1 MKTLLA
7 FCLSING
14 TLSEKN
20 GKWQKYE
27 CKGRSIKDCMEM
39 AANLTHLDSVQ
50 NDFDVDYDM
59 LANYNAKRISAP
71 YAMSFANVARPS
83 EGRCKVT
90 EPAIPGGPCCLEA
103 FSRLEPDLK
112 YPQYYLQ
119 CSSTQKDD
127 EMGQWVRMQCPDGL
141 VFDSP
146 SQMCINSISASAQG
160 SGSGRKIPSEYNNA
174 NLNPFSTMS
183 QNYLRPS
190 YTSCPDGST
199 AKLNCLNGQCPTGQK
214 CINNLCCE
222 ISRNVCDDGTV
233 GIKSCTK
240 NEECTLGYYCAQNKR
255 LCCRLRTSMNNPRS
269 FTYALSIACPAA
281 LNSIITLCN
290 SAYQCPAGSTC
301 ITSLGVCCP
310 VEQAPGSGL
319 YAQCPDDTKP
329 LTGSWCMTSNQ
340 CPAGYYCPISTRAC
354 CSLPNQMAS
363 SLMHMYIEGTCPDG
377 TAALAYPTK
386 CTSNTQC
393 PMKCYCALHL
403 NSCCVL
409 PVVPP
414 PQPANFRFCP
424 DGSPATSISCTVDST
439 CPNGY
444 YCPGSLGYC
453 CRIPSNTGICPDG
466 SEAAGFCVRGL
477 CGNGFSCI
485 TEMNICCPR
494 SGSGSISIGICPDG
508 SAPTHTC
515 THGQCMPDYVCLGG
529 VCCPQLTNKLPCLDG
544 SQPIGLCINGRC
556 GNGFVCTDGNYC
568 CRQISSPGLPRC
580 ADGSTAFCQC
590 SNGRCPMGLTCTDK
604 NICCPQSQGIAKLCP
619 DGSQPVS
626 SCLGG
631 QCSLGFYCVSNV
643 CCATS
648 LIETKLCPNGLQP
661 QGKCVKGQCGPG
673 FTCTADNVCCP
684 VSIIPGLCPDGKQP
698 AGACINGLCGAGFT
712 CLAGANICCTGAT
725 QPTFCLDGTIPVG
738 PCVNGLCGVG
748 FTCTTG
754 NLCCPQGSF
763 SPGIGGVC
771 GDGSKSVGP
780 CIGGLC
786 AIGYSCTP
794 ENFCCQDDG
803 PPVTDICPDG
813 SLPTESCTADFQCSR
828 QSLIC
833 IDGYNCC
840 PLTGGVETGSCP
852 AGTMYY
858 GLCVNS
864 LCPDG
869 MQCISGQCCG
879 PPTTSK
885 AFLTSDTGSGRV
897 PIAKSP
903 GSKCTNSEECN
914 GAKSKL
920 ASCHNQLCTCLT
932 PAKPMR
938 GTCVLRPPPK
948 ASGSNGEFLDLIAND
963 SPISEEIQRV
973 WRNCTSS
980 AECNKRSHEK
990 CISGVCIS
998 PRAPG
1003 EPCSDNAECMLN
1015 CAASSCQKRADRK
1028 ICVCAENLYRY
1039 KRHCMKKCPQGTQ
1052 TRKDKNDC
1060 EDTAYSMILQDN
1072 ASFGS
1077 EIRLNSAC

>member
-1 MKTLLA
+1 MQTLLT

-59 LANYNAKRISAP
+59 LTNYNAKRISAP

-83 EGRCKVT
+83 EGRCKIT

-119 CSSTQKDD
+119 CSSTQKND

-146 SQMCINSISASAQG
+146 SQMCINSISANAQG

-183 QNYLRPS
+183 QTYLRPS

-199 AKLNCLNGQCPTGQK
+199 AKSNCLNGQCPTGQK

-255 LCCRLRTSMNNPRS
+255 ICCRLRTSMNNPRS
-269 FTYALSIACPAA
+269 FTYALSI
-281 LNSIITLCN
+281 
-290 SAYQCPAGSTC
+290 
-301 ITSLGVCCP
+301 V
-310 VEQAPGSGL
+310 
-319 YAQCPDDTKP
+319 
-329 LTGSWCMTSNQ
+329 
-340 CPAGYYCPISTRAC
+340 
-354 CSLPNQMAS
+354 
-363 SLMHMYIEGTCPDG
+363 HMYIEGTCPDG

-393 PMKCYCALHL
+393 PIKCYCALHL

-444 YCPGSLGYC
+444 YCPGSLGFC
-453 CRIPSNTGICPDG
+453 CRIPSNTG
-466 SEAAGFCVRGL
+466 
-477 CGNGFSCI
+477 
-485 TEMNICCPR
+485 M
-494 SGSGSISIGICPDG
+494 CPDG

-568 CRQISSPGLPRC
+568 CRQINSPGLPRC

-604 NICCPQSQGIAKLCP
+604 NICCPQSHGIA
-619 DGSQPVS
+619 
-626 SCLGG
+626 
-631 QCSLGFYCVSNV
+631 
-643 CCATS
+643 
-648 LIETKLCPNGLQP
+648 KLCPNGLQP

-673 FTCTADNVCCP
+673 FTCTVDNVCCP

-725 QPTFCLDGTIPVG
+725 QPT
-738 PCVNGLCGVG
+738 
-748 FTCTTG
+748 
-754 NLCCPQGSF
+754 CP
-763 SPGIGGVC
+763 
-771 GDGSKSVGP
+771 
-780 CIGGLC
+780 
-786 AIGYSCTP
+786 T
-794 ENFCCQDDG
+794 
-803 PPVTDICPDG
+803 
-813 SLPTESCTADFQCSR
+813 
-828 QSLIC
+828 
-833 IDGYNCC
+833 
-840 PLTGGVETGSCP
+840 
-852 AGTMYY
+852 GTMYY
-858 GLCVNS
+858 GLCVNG

-920 ASCHNQLCTCLT
+920 AICHNQLCTCLT

-948 ASGSNGEFLDLIAND
+948 TSRQCI
-963 SPISEEIQRV
+963 V
-973 WRNCTSS
+973 WVRNPT
-980 AECNKRSHEK
+980 E
-990 CISGVCIS
+990 
-998 PRAPG
+998 
-1003 EPCSDNAECMLN
+1003 
-1015 CAASSCQKRADRK
+1015 
-1028 ICVCAENLYRY
+1028 
-1039 KRHCMKKCPQGTQ
+1039 
-1052 TRKDKNDC
+1052 
-1060 EDTAYSMILQDN
+1060 
-1072 ASFGS
+1072 
-1077 EIRLNSAC
+1077 